1 MNLQNL
7 AIYPHIAAI
16 CSQLKDSSS
25 GFLVLTAETGSGK
38 STGIPVGLLDAFPGK
53 IYLLEPRRI
62 AAVSVAARIAQL
74 LGEPVGKTVGYR
86 VHGDSCCSKETRL
99 EVITEAIL
107 IRMLQDDPLLEGVSC
122 VVLDE
127 FHERSVYADLALAF
141 LKESVQLQ
149 DTLRVLVMS
158 ATIDADLLCR
168 HLDCQS
174 VSVPGRAFPVEVVYA
189 PQFVP
194 AEKRFGLPDASA
206 AVASAV
212 RSVING
218 SISMMAESVEVF
230 RSGVILCFLPGIA
243 DLTRCRELLS
253 GLCDGSGH
261 SVPVDILHSS
271 VSLKEQQSILYDR
284 DPEDPHVIL
293 STSIAETSLTV
304 PGVTTV
310 IDCGLSRVSRFDAAS
325 GMNRLNTEIETEF
338 SADQRK
344 GRAGRVQSGTCIR
357 LWQPSDVRV
366 NHALPQVQIADITPV
381 VLECAV
387 WGARSM
393 NDISWLDAPNAG
405 AWQQAVN
412 FLKNTGCLDQDCAI
426 TARGK
431 QVASLGVH
439 PRVALVALEAAGGND
454 AALEY
459 ASRLG
464 AMSTSGGGDAMRRE
478 EKRLLDELAGRM
490 TSVSSDLTE
499 FRTSRNSSSEPPS
512 MAAMTSAGRIMPG
525 LFDAETINL
534 PGNLC
539 LLAGFY
545 DRLAFHQ
552 GKGVYQLYTG
562 RQATLAPDMAGRYAN
577 DAAFPKWIIVTAS
590 DSGDRAARIYDF
602 EPLPDPSNHNMVA
615 SDDVA
620 VSFADWLSVHT
631 ETGYRVYFEGTAV
644 KKQEIRRIGSCIIAI
659 RIVPAAPEDQT
670 AAWCTLAAEKG
681 LHSLP
686 WDDSCTQFMQRAQ
699 FYATHDKTYAAS
711 VFESLNADSD
721 SGGLESV
728 LAANATVWLVPF
740 MTGNG
745 KLTAET
751 VLQALRY
758 QLRGDDVDRHVPVKL
773 KLANGKEQKLV
784 YEVLDS
790 REGVVPVLEVIIQ
803 QIFGVFETPKVC
815 GVPVVLHLLS
825 PARRPLQVTRD
836 LEHFWS
842 NSWIEICKEMRGR
855 YPKHNWEYTDSRH
868 DNPR

>member
-1 MNLQNL
+1 MAENLLNLQNL
-7 AIYPHIAAI
+7 AIYPHLATI
-16 CSQLKDSSS
+16 CESLKSSSS

-62 AAVSVAARIAQL
+62 AAVSVATRIAQL
-74 LGEPVGKTVGYR
+74 MGETVGKTVGYR
-86 VHGDSCCSKETRL
+86 VHGDVRVSSETRL

-141 LKESVQLQ
+141 LKESVQLA
-149 DTLRVLVMS
+149 DGLRVLVMS
-158 ATIDADLLCR
+158 ATIDSDLLCR

-206 AVASAV
+206 AVARAV
-212 RSVING
+212 RST
-218 SISMMAESVEVF
+218 VETSY
-230 RSGVILCFLPGIA
+230 SGVILCFLPGIS

-344 GRAGRVQSGTCIR
+344 GRAGRMQSGTCIR

-405 AWQQAVN
+405 AWQQAVI

-426 TARGK
+426 TVRGK

-439 PRVALVALEAAGGND
+439 PRVALVALESASGNN

-478 EKRLLDELAGRM
+478 EKRLLDELKSKLRGRNAA
-490 TSVSSDLTE
+490 DG
-499 FRTSRNSSSEPPS
+499 RTAELVEASR
-512 MAAMTSAGRIMPG
+512 
-525 LFDAETINL
+525 L
-534 PGNLC
+534 PGVLC

-602 EPLPDPSNHNMVA
+602 EPLPDPSNHNMVV

-644 KKQEIRRIGSCIIAI
+644 KKQEIRRIGSCIIAT
-659 RIVPAAPEDQT
+659 RIVPAAAEDRT

-686 WDDSCTQFMQRAQ
+686 WDNSCTQFLQRAQ
-699 FYATHDKTYAAS
+699 FYAAHDKTYVAA
-711 VFESLNADSD
+711 VFESLNADRTSA
-721 SGGLESV
+721 GLEAA

-740 MTGNG
+740 MAGDG

-773 KLANGKEQKLV
+773 KLANGKERKLV

-815 GVPVVLHLLS
+815 GVPVVLRLLS

-855 YPKHNWEYTDSRH
+855 YPKHNWDYTDSRG
-868 DNPR
+868 DNPLSRHDDPR